1 MISFKTSRVVSGV
14 WLLNPDQ
21 ATRHSLYKIIVT
33 CMVRALIKVALKQKL
48 GSYILQILMRKEDF
62 SWNFSNT

>member
-1 MISFKTSRVVSGV
+1 MISFKTSCVVSGA

-21 ATRHSLYKIIVT
+21 ATRHSLYKIVT
-33 CMVRALIKVALKQKL
+33 CMESTLIKVALKQKL

>member
-14 WLLNPDQ
+14 WLFNPDQ
-21 ATRHSLYKIIVT
+21 AIRHSLYKIVVR
-33 CMVRALIKVALKQKL
+33 MVSTIIKVALKQKL

>member
-1 MISFKTSRVVSGV
+1 MISFKTSCVVSGV

-21 ATRHSLYKIIVT
+21 AIRHSLYKIVIR
-33 CMVRALIKVALKQKL
+33 MVSTIIKVALKQKL